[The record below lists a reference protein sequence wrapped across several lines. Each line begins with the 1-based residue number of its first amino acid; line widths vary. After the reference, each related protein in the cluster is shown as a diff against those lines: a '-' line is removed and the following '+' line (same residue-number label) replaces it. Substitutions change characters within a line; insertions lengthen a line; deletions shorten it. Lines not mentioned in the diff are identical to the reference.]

1 MINLSRT
8 TSPRAYVYS
17 GPENHKSI
25 RWISAGYPPDEIR
38 FVAIERRALLL
49 AIDKRAFLS
58 VVFISLALDAHWPQ
72 IGSHPVDIRRISNGG
87 IYDFPALIKVY
98 LVQHNRPRGLKT
110 LAVAQLSKLQIDS
123 Y

>member
-1 MINLSRT
+1 MLGIELSAITSSSVKLRECHLVLINPSRT

-49 AIDKRAFLS
+49 AKDKRAFLS
-58 VVFISLALDAHWPQ
+58 VVFISLA
-72 IGSHPVDIRRISNGG
+72 GSGARRSL
-87 IYDFPALIKVY
+87 AT
-98 LVQHNRPRGLKT
+98 NR
-110 LAVAQLSKLQIDS
+110 I
-123 Y
+123 